1 VASEGFE
8 SANNSMMSNQYH
20 SNTKMVIQSNDSPK
34 SMHGTHTVMVFVL
47 LVSFCGLVDPAVT
60 TQASSL
66 VRSSIRIAPSI
77 VLTLRGG
84 NAMNDG
90 DMANAD
96 NVHEDMPVPQL
107 MVDETYEEPPE
118 EKKRMEGLSRAR
130 SLWIAAEEGDLEVV
144 RMPHTYVAMHV

>member
-1 VASEGFE
+1 
-8 SANNSMMSNQYH
+8 MMSNQYH

-66 VRSSIRIAPSI
+66 VRRSTRMTPSRL
-77 VLTLRGG
+77 LTLRGG
-84 NAMNDG
+84 NDVNDV
-90 DMANAD
+90 DMARTDDVPEGSAI
-96 NVHEDMPVPQL
+96 PQL

-118 EKKRMEGLSRAR
+118 EKKRMEGLNRAR
-130 SLWIAAEEGDLEVV
+130 SLWIAAEEGDLEAVII
-144 RMPHTYVAMHV
+144 